1 MTNNTQIKIKATI
14 NWAYLTQP
22 NDLSDKYQVDLCEL
36 SDKAVAALEDMG
48 IEVRAKEDRGHYV
61 TCKSTRP
68 IFAFDKDTGDDISGL
83 GIGNGSEGIA
93 VITPYEWKFKNKS
106 GVSPSLRKLVITNH
120 VPMLEDAGEADVI
133 NDDEVL

>member
-1 MTNNTQIKIKATI
+1 MSNQIKLRATI

-36 SDKAVAALEDMG
+36 SDKAVAALEEMG

-83 GIGNGSEGIA
+83 GIGNGSEAIA
-93 VITPYEWKFKNKS
+93 VISPYEWSFKNKS
-106 GVSPSLRKLVITNH
+106 GVSPSLRKLVITKH
-120 VPMLEDAGEADVI
+120 VPMIEDATDGTEI
-133 NDDEVL
+133 DDGEVL